1 MTTVT
6 LNGKTVDF
14 AAAAT
19 LMDDEIRE
27 ELHSA
32 QDWQSDQEFLD
43 AYVSAHME
51 RYGEEFTVN

>member
-6 LNGKTVDF
+6 INGKTVDF
-14 AAAAT
+14 AAAVN

-32 QDWQSDQEFLD
+32 QDWQSDQDFTD
-43 AYVSAHME
+43 AYILAHDA
-51 RYGEEFTVN
+51 RFGEEFIFN

>member
-14 AAAAT
+14 AAAVN

-27 ELHSA
+27 VLHSA
-32 QDWQSDQEFLD
+32 QDWQSYQDFTD
-43 AYVSAHME
+43 AYILAHDA
-51 RYGEEFTVN
+51 RFGEEFIVN